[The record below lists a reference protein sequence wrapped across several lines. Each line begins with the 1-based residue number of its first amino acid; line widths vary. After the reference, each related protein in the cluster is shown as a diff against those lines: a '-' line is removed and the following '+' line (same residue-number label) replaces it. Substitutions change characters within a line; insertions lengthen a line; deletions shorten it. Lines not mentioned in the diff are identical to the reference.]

1 MKKGITLAE
10 VLLGMVILTFA
21 LVAVL
26 ALFANCIISNE
37 SNRNLTIAL
46 SHVQLVM
53 EEIRGEVEDK
63 TTLLSLRDK
72 IDEGVVWWWDEDYFP
87 TGLQRLPNETIV
99 TCCHNHDPVSPA
111 WCCPPSGSCPD
122 EDPLRI
128 RVTSSWDDRG
138 GRTRNISLESLITVP

>member
-1 MKKGITLAE
+1 MKKAVTLVE
-10 VLLGMVILTFA
+10 VLLGMVLLTFA

-26 ALFANCIISNE
+26 ALFANCIIMNE

-46 SHVQLVM
+46 SHAQFVM
-53 EEIRGEVEDK
+53 EEMRGEVEGN

-72 IDEGVVWWWDEDYFP
+72 IEDSDFLLA
-87 TGLQRLPNETIV
+87 GLQKLPNETIV
-99 TCCHNHDPVSPA
+99 ACCYNTTSVA

-138 GRTRNISLESLITVP
+138 GRTRSISLESLITVP

>member
-46 SHVQLVM
+46 SHAQLII
-53 EEIRGEVEDK
+53 EEMRGEVEGK

-72 IDEGVVWWWDEDYFP
+72 IDEGVVWCWDEDYFP
-87 TGLQRLPNETIV
+87 TGLQRLSNETVV
-99 TCCHNHDPVSPA
+99 TCCYNSTTAV

-128 RVTSSWDDRG
+128 RVTSSWDSRRG
-138 GRTRNISLESLITVP
+138 STEKRDIILETLITVP